1 MAKPID
7 SRPCKAQTRVGI
19 GPELNDP
26 SADPLVDDPSAD
38 PLVDDPS
45 ADPLVD
51 YPSADPLVD
60 DPSADPPIR
69 RSGRRTSASVQHDCR
84 GPLPDKGPTPATTK

>member
-1 MAKPID
+1 MGFD
-7 SRPCKAQTRVGI
+7 SEPS
-19 GPELNDP
+19 DP

-51 YPSADPLVD
+51 DPSADPLVD

-69 RSGRRTSASVQHDCR
+69 RSVLRTSASVQHDCR
-84 GPLPDKGPTPATTK
+84 GPLPDKGPTPATNKAIEILGNP